1 MPERNTA
8 TKQRILAAA
17 AELFAENGYHG
28 TGMGDLER
36 AVNLGRGALYYHIG
50 NKEALLYEIS
60 ISLVTEMVTF
70 AEELVAGPLAAE
82 EKLRLLAHRL
92 MRLINDRQSEITVF
106 YREWTWLTGER
117 RQHLLEA
124 RDRFETAWEI
134 LLEDG
139 TRSGAFVER
148 PPVLVKG
155 ILGLFNYSYLWFR
168 STGPMT
174 YDAVAD
180 AFVDLILHGIGAGPP
195 AVDPARTRAS
205 KA

>member
-60 ISLVTEMVTF
+60 ISLVEEMVTF
-70 AEELVAGPLAAE
+70 AEELVAGPLGAE

-117 RQHLLEA
+117 RQHVLEA
-124 RDRFETAWEI
+124 RDRFEAACEA

-139 TRSGAFVER
+139 TRSGAFAER
-148 PPVLVKG
+148 PSPVLVKG

-168 STGPMT
+168 SSGPMT

-180 AFVDLILHGIGAGPP
+180 AFVDLILHGIAPPQADQAGA
-195 AVDPARTRAS
+195 
-205 KA
+205 

>member
-1 MPERNTA
+1 MPERSTA

-17 AELFAENGYHG
+17 AELFAQNGYHG

-60 ISLVTEMVTF
+60 ISLVSEMVTF
-70 AEELVAGPLAAE
+70 AEDLVAGPLGAE
-82 EKLRLLAHRL
+82 EKLRLLARRL

-117 RQHLLEA
+117 RQSVLDA
-124 RDRFETAWEI
+124 RDRFETAWEV

-139 TRSGAFVER
+139 TRSGVFVA
-148 PPVLVKG
+148 PSPVLVKG

-180 AFVDLILHGIGAGPP
+180 AFLDLVLHGIG
-195 AVDPARTRAS
+195 VDSGTGTIRHR
-205 KA
+205 